1 MTLES
6 WIPLLTIGGTLL
18 LVLTSLLNF
27 SVFVRQLRASR
38 EQLQTAQRQLEASRQ
53 QPEIQ
58 LVQRAMIETSGH
70 LKLLVERPYLR
81 PYFYDNKAWNEGDR
95 ASSDEVKAMA
105 ELMLNNFASAIIHA
119 AAFPQYPVR
128 SVEQTIRIHLRQ
140 SPAMREFLIEAFGHF
155 QIAGLAL
162 LYLKNDTTAEIE
174 TDLARLIAEPEQDDV
189 ERTRRQSLLQ
199 HVRST
204 DQGDALGMAK
214 YSLEN
219 ARKLP
224 VAVERSLR

>member
-1 MTLES
+1 MNLES
-6 WIPLLTIGGTLL
+6 WIPLLTIGATLL

-38 EQLQTAQRQLEASRQ
+38 AQLRTAQRQLENSRQ

-58 LVQRAMIETSGH
+58 LVQRAMSETSDH

-81 PYFYDNKAWNEGDR
+81 PYFYDNKEWAEGDT

-105 ELMLNNFASAIIHA
+105 ELLLNNFASAIIHA

-140 SPAMREFLIEAFGHF
+140 SPAMREFLIEGFGHF

-162 LYLKNDTTAEIE
+162 LYLKNSTKAEIE
-174 TDLARLIAEPEQDDV
+174 RDLDALIAEPEQDDR
-189 ERTRRQSLLQ
+189 ERTRRQRLLQ

-204 DQGDALGMAK
+204 EQGDALQMAK
-214 YSLEN
+214 YGLEK
-219 ARKLP
+219 ARILP
-224 VAVERSLR
+224 IPANGAR